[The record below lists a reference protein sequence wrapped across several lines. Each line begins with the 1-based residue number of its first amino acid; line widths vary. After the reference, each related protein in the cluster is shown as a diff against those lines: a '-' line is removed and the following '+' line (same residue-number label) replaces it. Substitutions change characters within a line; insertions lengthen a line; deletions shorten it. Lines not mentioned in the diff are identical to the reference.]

1 MVIASPTS
9 IADDGRLVTRLRDQ
23 IVATIMRPAA
33 EALSGIS
40 VDRIRPVVA
49 RHVAAGRLDVARGL
63 VSDEVMV
70 GCLSREITRHQSG
83 DCDVCP
89 DGWRHCLVLA
99 RLEAKEAR
107 LFDQIQRAGGA
118 I

>member
-1 MVIASPTS
+1 MNVVTLTPAP
-9 IADDGRLVTRLRDQ
+9 ANLVTVLTDQ
-23 IVATIMRPAA
+23 LVASIMAPAV
-33 EALSGIS
+33 EALSRIS
-40 VDRIRPVVA
+40 VRRIRAAVV
-49 RHVAAGRLDVARGL
+49 RHVIAGRLDVARGL
-63 VSDEVMV
+63 VADEVAV

-89 DGWRHCLVLA
+89 DGWRHCLELA

-107 LFDQIQRAGGA
+107 LFDQIEHAGGG